1 MLPIADDADQC
12 ISIRPLVRYV
22 DREQAVIDIRVTLHR
37 RRDIGSTQ
45 ATDLELPLELFVDVK
60 GPDGYAYE
68 HHAHLDLQDNTGM
81 VRFEMGD
88 PQRWWPTGMGQQPLY
103 DLSVVVLFEDD
114 VIDQWSNTIGLT
126 SVRPMT
132 KHISLAHNTHTAAM
146 GLPLDEQAILLI
158 NGHECSIRTVVPV
171 DPPDEQQVLPVGKHC
186 LLIVRGHYGPDEL
199 YNAADRAGT
208 LLVQSIPP
216 THDID
221 ADPSIG
227 VQIDRLAGHPSLAG
241 WLVESDDTDSDRLAA
256 HVHDLDPT
264 RGVLRY
270 L

>member
-1 MLPIADDADQC
+1 MIPITDDAGQC
-12 ISIRPLVRYV
+12 MSIRPLVRYV

-37 RRDIGSTQ
+37 PNDIDNTQ
-45 ATDLELPLELFVDVK
+45 AIDPQLPLEVFVGIK
-60 GPDGYAYE
+60 GPGGYVYE
-68 HHAHLDLQDNTGM
+68 HQAHLDLQDRTGM

-88 PQRWWPTGMGQQPLY
+88 PQRWWPTGMGAQPLY

-114 VIDQWSNTIGLT
+114 ILDQWASTIGLT

-132 KHISLAHNTHTAAM
+132 KRISLTHETPQSMM

-158 NGHECSIRTVVPV
+158 NGQECSIHTVVPV
-171 DPPDEQQVLPVGKHC
+171 DPPDEHQVLPVGQHC
-186 LLIVRGHYGPDEL
+186 LLVVRGHYGPDEL

-216 THDID
+216 AAD
-221 ADPSIG
+221 ADTAQDIRT
-227 VQIDRLAGHPSLAG
+227 QIDRLAGHPSLAG
-241 WLVESDDTDSDRLAA
+241 WLVERTDTSGDRLAA

-270 L
+270 Q